1 MPVED
6 MPVHEKVIE
15 KEGARYG
22 CFNRK
27 PFADG
32 YRAPNRYQTSDG
44 YQAVFKIEA
53 KFIPHVMSRECRY
66 DMSLTDHKCH
76 ECIHRG
82 SGEAYA
88 ARVRESASVK

>member
-1 MPVED
+1 MPVLEHE
-6 MPVHEKVIE
+6 VHDKT
-15 KEGARYG
+15 KELAGARYG
-22 CFNRK
+22 CHNRK
-27 PFADG
+27 PYADG

-44 YQAVFKIEA
+44 YQAVYKLEA

-66 DMSLTDHKCH
+66 DMSLTDWKCY

-88 ARVRESASVK
+88 EKVRANGK

>member
-6 MPVHEKVIE
+6 HEVHDKV
-15 KEGARYG
+15 KEAAGTKYG

-27 PFADG
+27 PYAEG

-44 YQAVFKIEA
+44 YQAVYKLEA

-66 DMSLTDHKCH
+66 DMSLTDVKCDG
-76 ECIHRG
+76 CNHRG

-88 ARVRESASVK
+88 EKVRANGK

>member
-6 MPVHEKVIE
+6 HEVHEKVIE
-15 KEGARYG
+15 KAGTRYG

-27 PFADG
+27 SYADG

-53 KFIPHVMSRECRY
+53 KFIPHVMSRECRSFDLWDTDPKCEGCNTPKDFEY
-66 DMSLTDHKCH
+66 ADKMKSL
-76 ECIHRG
+76 
-82 SGEAYA
+82 S
-88 ARVRESASVK
+88 

>member
-6 MPVHEKVIE
+6 MPVHDKVRE
-15 KEGARYG
+15 LAGTKYG
-22 CFNRK
+22 CYNRK
-27 PFADG
+27 PYADG

-44 YQAVFKIEA
+44 YQAVYKLEA
-53 KFIPHVMSRECRY
+53 KFIPRVMSRECRY
-66 DMSLTDHKCH
+66 DQSLTDWKCH

-88 ARVRESASVK
+88 DRVRANGA

>member
-1 MPVED
+1 MPVEEHE
-6 MPVHEKVIE
+6 VHEKVIE
-15 KEGARYG
+15 KTGTKYG

-27 PFADG
+27 PYADG

-44 YQAVFKIEA
+44 YQAVYKLEA

-66 DMSLTDHKCH
+66 DMSLSDIKCD

-88 ARVRESASVK
+88 DRVRNNGS